1 MTSEV
6 QIVDQAREAAAHAA
20 ARSQVDIRLL
30 TDLDEVAA
38 VDGLFQEV
46 WAADKGEPLVS
57 LALLRALAHGGGYV
71 SGAFR
76 EGSLVGASVGFLG
89 KTDGHLHL
97 HSHISGVTP
106 KLQGASVGF
115 ALKQH
120 QRWWALNEGLEEV
133 TWTFDPLVRMN
144 AYFNLTKLGAD
155 IVGYKPN
162 FYGAM
167 PDGINRGDESDR
179 CLVSWKLA
187 SDRAAFAAAGSP
199 EQVSAERDGAVILEE
214 NPEGRPHSREGR
226 ADVLMAWIPSD
237 IVAVR
242 RTDPSRATEW
252 RRALRQT
259 LGAAIED
266 GYQATAMTKSGW
278 YVLRRST

>member
-1 MTSEV
+1 VE
-6 QIVDQAREAAAHAA
+6 D
-20 ARSQVDIRLL
+20 
-30 TDLDEVAA
+30 
-38 VDGLFQEV
+38 LFQEV
-46 WAADKGEPLVS
+46 WAADKAQPLVS

-76 EGSLVGASVGFLG
+76 EGTLVGASVGFLG

-144 AYFNLTKLGAD
+144 AYFNLTKLGAG
-155 IVGYKPN
+155 IVAYKPN

-187 SDRAAFAAAGSP
+187 SGRATRAAAGSP
-199 EQVSAERDGAVILEE
+199 EQISAERDGAVILEE
-214 NPEGRPHSREGR
+214 DPEGLPRPREGR

-242 RTDPSRATEW
+242 HTDPSRAIAW
-252 RRALRQT
+252 RRALRRT

-266 GYQATAMTKSGW
+266 GYEASAMTKSGW
-278 YVLRRST
+278 YILRRSR